1 MEKKMKGIEY
11 VVDSRGKRKA
21 VVVDL
26 RVHGSAWEDFYD
38 SLTARMRIH
47 EPRESY
53 FSVKTKLKAK
63 GKIRG

>member
-1 MEKKMKGIEY
+1 MKGIQY
-11 VVDSRGKRKA
+11 VIDERGKKKA

-26 RVHGSAWEDFYD
+26 KVHGDAWEDFYD
-38 SLTARMRIH
+38 SLIAKMRVN

-53 FSVKTKLKAK
+53 SSVKAKLKAK

>member
-1 MEKKMKGIEY
+1 MKGIEY
-11 VVDSRGKRKA
+11 VVDARGKRKA

-26 RVHGSAWEDFYD
+26 KVHGDAWEDFYD
-38 SLTARMRIH
+38 SLSAKMRVN

-53 FSVKTKLKAK
+53 SLVKMKLKTK

>member
-1 MEKKMKGIEY
+1 MKGIEY
-11 VVDSRGKRKA
+11 VVDARGKKKA

-26 RVHGSAWEDFYD
+26 KVHGDAWEDFYD
-38 SLTARMRIH
+38 SLTAKMRVH

-53 FSVKTKLKAK
+53 ASVKTKLKNK

>member
-1 MEKKMKGIEY
+1 MKGIEY
-11 VVDSRGKRKA
+11 VVDARGKKKA

-26 RVHGSAWEDFYD
+26 KVHGDAWEDFYD
-38 SLTARMRIH
+38 SLVAKMRLN

-53 FSVKTKLKAK
+53 SSVKTKLKAK

>member
-1 MEKKMKGIEY
+1 MKGIEY

-26 RVHGSAWEDFYD
+26 KVHGNAWEDFYD
-38 SLTARMRIH
+38 SLTAKMRAH
-47 EPRESY
+47 EPRETY
-53 FSVKTKLKAK
+53 ASVKAKLKSK